1 MRDQKKNFLSRS
13 PFKRSFLS
21 IALSVALLIVFP
33 LFIASTAD
41 AQAKAKASSGTGS
54 APTEAILGAPIYPGS
69 TYDAQNSQGMSDGGS
84 HKYYIFI
91 SNDPTDKVAAFY
103 EQKLKVK
110 AGKYDKSYMI
120 PLKGALPMPDEGISI
135 QPNTLGGKSAN
146 AKTMITF
153 QKQTK

>member
-1 MRDQKKNFLSRS
+1 MRDQKKVFLTRS

-21 IALSVALLIVFP
+21 IALSITLLIVFP
-33 LFIASTAD
+33 LFVASMAE
-41 AQAKAKASSGTGS
+41 AQAKAKVSTGAGS
-54 APTEAILGAPIYPGS
+54 APTESTLGAPIYPGS
-69 TYDAQNSQGMSDGGS
+69 TYDAQNSQGMSGGGY
-84 HKYYIFI
+84 KYYIFI
-91 SNDPTDKVAAFY
+91 SNDSPDKVTAFY
-103 EQKLKVK
+103 EQKLKIK

-120 PLKGALPMPDEGISI
+120 PIKGSLPMPDEGISI